1 MVNHRRGGYI
11 FGKMEKGIGRVFYV
25 NNMVRGGGG
34 FSMWEVAL
42 EWSSLRTFINNET
55 NVHVIEALEGQVR
68 YHAKKKSCNSCR
80 KTATARLIQI
90 SNSNNYL

>member
-1 MVNHRRGGYI
+1 
-11 FGKMEKGIGRVFYV
+11 
-25 NNMVRGGGG
+25 
-34 FSMWEVAL
+34 MWEVAL
-42 EWSSLRTFINNET
+42 EWSSLRTLINNET

-80 KTATARLIQI
+80 KTATAKLIQI